1 MIDDRLDDFIIKY
14 QDVLDILFGQVLES
28 DCNKDRVKRLS
39 TVSNSYSRLLQDNV
53 NSKKIKE
60 LSDKLDSLLDGDI
73 LL

>member
-1 MIDDRLDDFIIKY
+1 MIDDRLDDIIIKY

-28 DCNKDRVKRLS
+28 DCNKDRVKLLS

-73 LL
+73 

>member
-1 MIDDRLDDFIIKY
+1 MIDDRLDDIIIKY
-14 QDVLDILFGQVLES
+14 QDVLDILFNQVLES
-28 DCNKDRVKRLS
+28 DCNKDRVKLLS

-73 LL
+73 

>member
-1 MIDDRLDDFIIKY
+1 MIDDRLDDIIVKY
-14 QDVLDILFGQVLES
+14 QDVLDILFNQVLES
-28 DCNKDRVKRLS
+28 DCNKDRVKLLS

-73 LL
+73 

>member
-1 MIDDRLDDFIIKY
+1 MIDDRLDDIIIKY
-14 QDVLDILFGQVLES
+14 QDVLDILFNQVLES
-28 DCNKDRVKRLS
+28 DCNKDRDKLLS

-73 LL
+73 

>member
-1 MIDDRLDDFIIKY
+1 MIDDRLDDIIIKY

-28 DCNKDRVKRLS
+28 DCNKDRVKLLS

-60 LSDKLDSLLDGDI
+60 LSDKLVSLLDGDI
-73 LL
+73 

>member
-1 MIDDRLDDFIIKY
+1 MIDDKLDDIITRY
-14 QDVLDILFGQVLES
+14 QDVLDILFTQVLES
-28 DCNKDRVKRLS
+28 DCNKDRVKLLS

>member
-1 MIDDRLDDFIIKY
+1 MIDDRLDDIITRY
-14 QDVLDILFGQVLES
+14 QDVLDILFTQVLES
-28 DCNKDRVKRLS
+28 DCNKDRVKLLS

-73 LL
+73 

>member
-1 MIDDRLDDFIIKY
+1 MIDDRLDDIIIKY
-14 QDVLDILFGQVLES
+14 QDVLDILFTQVLES
-28 DCNKDRVKRLS
+28 DCNKDRVKLLS

-73 LL
+73 

>member
-1 MIDDRLDDFIIKY
+1 MIDDRLDDIIVKY
-14 QDVLDILFGQVLES
+14 QDVLDILFTQVLES
-28 DCNKDRVKRLS
+28 DCNKDRVKLLS

-73 LL
+73 

>member
-1 MIDDRLDDFIIKY
+1 MIDDKLDDIITRY
-14 QDVLDILFGQVLES
+14 QDVLDILFNQVLES
-28 DCNKDRVKRLS
+28 DCNKDRVKLLS

-73 LL
+73 

>member
-1 MIDDRLDDFIIKY
+1 MIDDKLDDIITRY
-14 QDVLDILFGQVLES
+14 QDVLDILFTQVLES
-28 DCNKDRVKRLS
+28 DCNKDRVKLLS

-73 LL
+73 

>member
-1 MIDDRLDDFIIKY
+1 MIDDRLDDIIIKY

-28 DCNKDRVKRLS
+28 DCNKDRVKLLS

-60 LSDKLDSLLDGDI
+60 LSDKLDSLLDGA
-73 LL
+73 L